1 MQLHVVTVS
10 WDTHKDKLMAVRN
23 VVFCEEQG
31 VPQELEQ
38 DGKDNDGTHF
48 LVLNE
53 AGQAIGCARLLAS
66 GSIGRM
72 AVLAQWRNRG
82 IGSRLLASTIA
93 TAQAQDLNR
102 VFLSAQKHAE
112 PFYKKHGFISTGGE
126 YVEAGMVHQA
136 MQMALPIPFEAQ
148 PGLARPEVREQPA
161 PDQSANAELRH
172 HRGESACLDALTRVL
187 AEPLRS
193 VEIYSPRLDHLLF
206 DTREVVDALSTFV
219 RRGAPARLRILI
231 HSSDLVIGRGHR
243 LLELSRRIDS
253 KIDIRRVPEELA
265 SDTHTYVTW
274 DRRGY
279 WLMPD
284 YREYD
289 GLSNH
294 YDPVQAN
301 RLDERFEY
309 LWERGISDPEL
320 RTLRL

>member
-1 MQLHVVTVS
+1 M
-10 WDTHKDKLMAVRN
+10 W
-23 VVFCEEQG
+23 
-31 VPQELEQ
+31 
-38 DGKDNDGTHF
+38 
-48 LVLNE
+48 
-53 AGQAIGCARLLAS
+53 
-66 GSIGRM
+66 
-72 AVLAQWRNRG
+72 
-82 IGSRLLASTIA
+82 
-93 TAQAQDLNR
+93 
-102 VFLSAQKHAE
+102 
-112 PFYKKHGFISTGGE
+112 
-126 YVEAGMVHQA
+126 
-136 MQMALPIPFEAQ
+136 
-148 PGLARPEVREQPA
+148 
-161 PDQSANAELRH
+161 
-172 HRGESACLDALTRVL
+172 
-187 AEPLRS
+187 
-193 VEIYSPRLDHLLF
+193 
-206 DTREVVDALSTFV
+206 
-219 RRGAPARLRILI
+219 
-231 HSSDLVIGRGHR
+231 DLVECLYHR